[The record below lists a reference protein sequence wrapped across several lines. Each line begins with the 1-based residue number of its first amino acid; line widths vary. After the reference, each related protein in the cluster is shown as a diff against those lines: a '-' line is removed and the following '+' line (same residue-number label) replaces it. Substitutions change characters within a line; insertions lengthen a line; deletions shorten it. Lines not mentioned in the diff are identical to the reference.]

1 MDGRDRKESIALN
14 EEPIAL
20 NEIAFRSANEALSRH
35 FSRPGERGLDPY
47 PFLCE
52 CGDRS
57 CTRVIE
63 VPLKVYAET
72 RNHPTWFLVLPGH
85 ADPTFETIVE
95 EAEGYEI
102 IEKHGSA
109 GDVARRLWLKQNG

>member
-1 MDGRDRKESIALN
+1 MDGRDHEESIALN

-20 NEIAFRSANEALSRH
+20 NQIAFRSANEALSKH
-35 FSRPGERGLDPY
+35 FPPHDERSLDPY

-63 VPLKVYAET
+63 VPLKVYAAT
-72 RNHPTWFLVLPGH
+72 RSHATRFLVLPGH
-85 ADPTFETIVE
+85 TDPTLETIVD
-95 EAEGYEI
+95 EADRYEI

-109 GDVARRLWLKQNG
+109 GDVARRSWLKQDA